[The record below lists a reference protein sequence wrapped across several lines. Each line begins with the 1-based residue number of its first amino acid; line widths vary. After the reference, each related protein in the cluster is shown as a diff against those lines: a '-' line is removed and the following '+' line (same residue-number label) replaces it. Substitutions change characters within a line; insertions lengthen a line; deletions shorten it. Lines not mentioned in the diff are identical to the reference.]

1 MTLAR
6 VYASLALQNRG
17 RWSVDVAG
25 LFARRDS
32 CPWAQAGLLGSG
44 RRFRLL
50 SRVLGKGQEK
60 DTGLCAPTGRYEPSL
75 GAQLPLGSAEAGFF
89 APPFP

>member
-1 MTLAR
+1 MTSGFRISWAPEMFRMSWAHELYSGQRAHSCHWDRGGGSWGGWSTVFRQLMTLAR

-32 CPWAQAGLLGSG
+32 CPWAQAGL
-44 RRFRLL
+44 
-50 SRVLGKGQEK
+50 
-60 DTGLCAPTGRYEPSL
+60 
-75 GAQLPLGSAEAGFF
+75 
-89 APPFP
+89 

>member
-25 LFARRDS
+25 LFA
-32 CPWAQAGLLGSG
+32 ALLLGLRAEIHAPG
-44 RRFRLL
+44 RRPGCRAVAGG
-50 SRVLGKGQEK
+50 SGCYRV
-60 DTGLCAPTGRYEPSL
+60 C
-75 GAQLPLGSAEAGFF
+75 
-89 APPFP
+89 